1 MAKATQIGDRRHRI
15 AIEKPVTSRG
25 TSGQELM
32 TWETHCNVW
41 AKATWR
47 SSGNKD
53 DMMAD
58 RLTVQTA
65 VTFDIMYRDGLNE
78 KMRINFEGDLYDILY
93 FQKPD
98 FRQSLIIVAQKQD

>member
-1 MAKATQIGDRRHRI
+1 
-15 AIEKPVTSRG
+15 
-25 TSGQELM
+25 
-32 TWETHCNVW
+32 
-41 AKATWR
+41 
-47 SSGNKD
+47 
-53 DMMAD
+53 MMAD

>member
-15 AIEKPVTSRG
+15 MIQKPVISRG
-25 TSGQELM
+25 TSGQELL
-32 TWETHCNVW
+32 TWETQCNVW
-41 AKATWR
+41 AKVTWR
-47 SSGNKD
+47 TSGSKE

-58 RLTVQTA
+58 SPTVQTA

-78 KMRINFEGDLYDILY
+78 KMRINFDGDLYDILY
-93 FQKPD
+93 YQKPD